1 MKRNRLFL
9 LVALLPA
16 WVMQAQT
23 SYEAAVLLDT
33 ELSGTARYVG
43 MGGAMGAL
51 GADMS
56 TMSTNPAG
64 TALYRSWDVA
74 LSFGGNGVVQHTAS
88 NSNRARL
95 FSSYGSFDNA
105 GVVIATKKSNEDI
118 LRFVNFGFNYRNVKR
133 YGGKMGMTSNLG
145 GKFSQTEQM
154 AWQAWENRAQ
164 PDLGIQ
170 GIVPEDF
177 DEADPLSFYNTNY
190 YREDWVG
197 WLTLLGADSRLID
210 ASALDKA
217 SLPSDANSY
226 NENTYGGI
234 DAYDFNLS
242 FNFSDM
248 VYFGATFTCYDV
260 DRTSESTYSETF
272 FGGRY
277 SLDNYYQTVGKG
289 YDFKVG
295 AIVRPFSASSFRLG
309 ASVTTPTV
317 YTLRDYNYAIINS
330 TVTFDQFDEAG
341 EFVGNY
347 TESFR
352 MDTRSEDA
360 FGGKCYTDYTMVAPW
375 RMNVS
380 LGGTIGRSL
389 ALGAEY
395 EYSDYASTVLYYS
408 DGVENTVMN
417 EHTSANFTGQ
427 HTLRL
432 GAEKTFGSFYTRLG
446 YNYQT
451 GGYKSDAWKM
461 IPVNSV
467 QTNTAYANLR
477 STQNFTCGLGFRG
490 DVFYADAALLYST
503 QKSDFYPF
511 VDILN
516 DVDVVGQLQATSL
529 SRNLVKGMLTVGMR
543 F

>member
-1 MKRNRLFL
+1 MKLYRTLFF
-9 LVALLPA
+9 AAMLPA
-16 WVMQAQT
+16 LGVMQAQT
-23 SYEAAVLLDT
+23 SYEAVSLLDT
-33 ELSGTARYVG
+33 DLSGTARYVG
-43 MGGAMGAL
+43 MGGAMSAL

-56 TMSTNPAG
+56 AMSTNPAG

-133 YGGKMGMTSNLG
+133 YGGKMGMTSHLG
-145 GKFSQTEQM
+145 RKFSQTEQM
-154 AWQAWENRAQ
+154 AWQAWENVGNI
-164 PDLGIQ
+164 DYTY
-170 GIVPEDF
+170 F
-177 DEADPLSFYNTNY
+177 DPGSAHNLFDMNY
-190 YREDWVG
+190 FMDNNYG
-197 WLTLLGADSRLID
+197 WMTLLGAYADLMGIYPIKDTDGNIMHDEEGYVMEDYWYTGS
-210 ASALDKA
+210 
-217 SLPSDANSY
+217 NSCNY
-226 NENTYGGI
+226 TETLSGGI

-242 FNFSDM
+242 FNFSDI
-248 VYFGATFTCYDV
+248 VYLGATFTKYSV
-260 DRTSESTYSETF
+260 DRNLESAYSEEF
-272 FGGRY
+272 NGGSYTLQNFYRTTG
-277 SLDNYYQTVGKG
+277 SG
-289 YDFKVG
+289 YDLKLGV
-295 AIVRPFSASSFRLG
+295 IVRPFVESSFRFG
-309 ASVTTPTV
+309 VAASTPTV
-317 YTLRDYNYAIINS
+317 YTLRDYNSAIIS
-330 TVTFDQFDEAG
+330 SHFLATGGGWQL
-341 EFVGNY
+341 
-347 TESFR
+347 
-352 MDTRSEDA
+352 DTYSKDA
-360 FGGKCYTDYTMVAPW
+360 FGGDCYTDYTMLAP
-375 RMNVS
+375 MKANIS

-516 DVDVVGQLQATSL
+516 DVDVAGQLQATSL